1 MIIGISL
8 RFALAAGLHLRND
21 NPLASPSKKET
32 LIRTWW
38 SLHSIESLLCT
49 LIGRPCVIP
58 NNQCTVP
65 LPSVSPEEQSGDG
78 SSVESTN
85 QAHWRNKGTALLRQ
99 SSSETSSKGN
109 LDTVTRTSFLG
120 ARVTM
125 GLIMQK
131 VLSRLYSPQTT
142 VNSWKQIQEEIK
154 SLSEELDEWVTAA
167 LPEELR
173 PVNSI
178 QESDTQRERLLLSFQ
193 YHSAKLLIYRPCLC
207 HIERRIK
214 GQSDASASFNEKTAE
229 ACVQAAQAVTQL
241 FPDEPDCSFIY
252 QQSPWWCI
260 VHNIMQA
267 AAVFLLEMSFD
278 QTHMVHPNGR
288 IVKSIKKLVRW
299 LHFMSFSNAVA
310 ARAYEVVA
318 DVIRTGAQ
326 RLRIDASEILGEA
339 RVNVNRDESLEAYH
353 TPENTVLPWYRGN
366 SSLQAEWGI
375 PPSNDPTATAESS
388 TPQYTTFQEQ
398 QPVQTSE
405 GFQFDQYFMPE
416 PDLQMPS
423 IFGNPFFTN
432 FDLPG
437 LLDDQFPLERDVT
450 MDEG

>member
-1 MIIGISL
+1 
-8 RFALAAGLHLRND
+8 
-21 NPLASPSKKET
+21 
-32 LIRTWW
+32 
-38 SLHSIESLLCT
+38 
-49 LIGRPCVIP
+49 
-58 NNQCTVP
+58 
-65 LPSVSPEEQSGDG
+65 
-78 SSVESTN
+78 
-85 QAHWRNKGTALLRQ
+85 
-99 SSSETSSKGN
+99 
-109 LDTVTRTSFLG
+109 
-120 ARVTM
+120 M

-131 VLSRLYSPQTT
+131 ALSRLYSPLTT
-142 VNSWKQIQEEIK
+142 VNSWKQTQEEIE
-154 SLSEELDEWVTAA
+154 SLSKELDEWVAAA

-173 PVNSI
+173 PANSI
-178 QESDTQRERLLLSFQ
+178 QESGSRRERLLLSFQ

-214 GQSDASASFNEKTAE
+214 GQSGASASFNEKTAE

-241 FPDEPDCSFIY
+241 FPEEPDCSFIY

-267 AAVFLLEMSFD
+267 AAIFLLEMSFD
-278 QTHMVHPNGR
+278 QTHMANANPDGR

-310 ARAYEVVA
+310 ARAYEVIA

-339 RVNVNRDESLEAYH
+339 RANVNRDESLQAYQP
-353 TPENTVLPWYRGN
+353 PENIVLPWCRGN

-375 PPSNDPTATAESS
+375 PPLNENTATVESS
-388 TPQYTTFQEQ
+388 TRQHTAFQEH
-398 QPVQTSE
+398 QPVQTFG
-405 GFQFDQYFMPE
+405 GFQFDQYFIPE

-437 LLDDQFPLERDVT
+437 LLDGQYPLERDVT